1 MPFNGTV
8 YGLTCIVTVDDNVD
22 TNIIISSQWILPT
35 DMIHHKISNTTE
47 SVSKLNLQH
56 NLTFTPLRSDDSG
69 IYKCNTTIS
78 SEGGA
83 EYITNAY
90 NISSHKIS
98 VKGESYW
105 ISMSVVINNIS
116 LSRATTTR
124 CEDNIHLH
132 HRIRR

>member
-1 MPFNGTV
+1 M

-35 DMIHHKISNTTE
+35 DMIHYTISNTTE
-47 SVSKLNLQH
+47 SVSKLSLQN

-83 EYITNAY
+83 EYITNTY
-90 NISSHKIS
+90 NISSHRIS
-98 VKGESYW
+98 VKGEPY
-105 ISMSVVINNIS
+105 
-116 LSRATTTR
+116 
-124 CEDNIHLH
+124 
-132 HRIRR
+132 